1 MPAIDIPDPLP
12 PAITPPRTVIEFL
25 IGQDLVGYGGACLVA
40 RTCHWVLH
48 GSGPEPVSRM
58 DWSQFDGDGPPS
70 AATLPAESTAMSRRC
85 TRTPRGLSSMRP
97 GSPAGCAP
105 PFPEMKYRC
114 GSSPGTPRPRG
125 PVRTTTVDE
134 PGLRATVRSGR
145 LGEDT
150 CSRTCLGVPR

>member
-25 IGQDLVGYGGACLVA
+25 IDKDLDEYGGACLVA

-48 GSGPEPVSRM
+48 GFGPEPISRM
-58 DWSQFDGDGPPS
+58 DWSQFDADGPPS
-70 AATLPAESTAMSRRC
+70 AATLAAESTAMSRRC

-114 GSSPGTPRPRG
+114 GSALGRRARAG
-125 PVRTTTVDE
+125 P
-134 PGLRATVRSGR
+134 
-145 LGEDT
+145 
-150 CSRTCLGVPR
+150 